1 MFVDRLITLISIR
14 MVYMRSPFETGS
26 KAITDAP
33 QPIITLLTK
42 LLFGYVA
49 SHVAN

>member
-1 MFVDRLITLISIR
+1 MKALNLVKGDRHFRLDQGQSL
-14 MVYMRSPFETGS
+14 VLHN
-26 KAITDAP
+26 
-33 QPIITLLTK
+33 QLITLLTK